1 MRTLSV
7 RQAGETALFAAV
19 AVICVVLGLDIVL
32 GFAKKEIPL
41 IGSMIMAASLY
52 FLFFW
57 LFVPERGNAE

>member
-7 RQAGETALFAAV
+7 RQAGETAFLAMV
-19 AVICVVLGLDIVL
+19 LTICVALAFDVVLS
-32 GFAKKEIPL
+32 FAKRDVPL
-41 IGSMIMAASLY
+41 IGNVIMAASLY